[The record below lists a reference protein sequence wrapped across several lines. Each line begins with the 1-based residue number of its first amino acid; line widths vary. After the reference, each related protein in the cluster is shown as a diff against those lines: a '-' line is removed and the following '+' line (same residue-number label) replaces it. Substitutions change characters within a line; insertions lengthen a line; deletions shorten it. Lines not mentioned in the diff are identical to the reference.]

1 MNELNPIPHLPLLS
15 VSPPNTHTYEK
26 KKKKQHKTPQ
36 PNLRHPTSDKEL
48 RWGGRWPH
56 WALSERGS
64 SPALGADSSP
74 FTTSC
79 SHSAPLT
86 SAAAEISL
94 LCLQPADWEG
104 VCVLGVEDRTCPPP
118 HFPLGQ

>member
-1 MNELNPIPHLPLLS
+1 MDELNPIPHLPELLS
-15 VSPPNTHTYEK
+15 VSPHKGKK
-26 KKKKQHKTPQ
+26 KKKKQRKTPQ

-48 RWGGRWPH
+48 RRGGRWPH
-56 WALSERGS
+56 WALSERGY

-104 VCVLGVEDRTCPPP
+104 VGGGGNRTCPPISR
-118 HFPLGQ
+118 

>member
-1 MNELNPIPHLPLLS
+1 MWTSLIPSPTCQS
-15 VSPPNTHTYEK
+15 SCQSPPTRK
-26 KKKKQHKTPQ
+26 KKHKTPQ
-36 PNLRHPTSDKEL
+36 PNLSHQHSDKDL
-48 RWGGRWPH
+48 KWGGRWPH

-64 SPALGADSSP
+64 GPALGADSSP

-104 VCVLGVEDRTCPPP
+104 VEGRGTGPHP
-118 HFPLGQ
+118 HFLLGP